1 MKAEDHIRFLSNLL
15 DVLDELQALVRDHC
29 RDMTQEEEKP
39 YWVVEKEN
47 RENVP
52 F

>member
-1 MKAEDHIRFLSNLL
+1 MKAEDHIRFVSNLL
-15 DVLDELQALVRDHC
+15 EVIDELQALVRDHC
-29 RDMTQEEEKP
+29 RDMTQEEKP